1 VNLTPEWKSRLYET
15 YVSSG
20 QAMGSGETA
29 AERFAPRA
37 AFLNHLIASHLP
49 AERGLRV
56 LDLACGSG
64 ALLYFLKLRGYLDV
78 AGVDVSAE
86 QVALAHS
93 LGIAEVQCAP
103 LEHFLASVPDGSV
116 DAVFLLDILE
126 HLPPEQLLALL
137 GSVRRVLRAG
147 GRCIVHVPNALG
159 IFGMGVRFGDM
170 THELAFTADS
180 ARQMLRVAGLGDVQ
194 CFEDKPQVH
203 GAKSLI
209 RRLLWELGSLPFR
222 VLFLAETGVWG
233 AILSQNLTIVSRKV

>member
-1 VNLTPEWKSRLYET
+1 MNLTPEWKSRLYET

-29 AERFAPRA
+29 AVRFAPRA

-49 AERGLRV
+49 AERGVRV

-137 GSVRRVLRAG
+137 GSVRRGLRAG

>member
-1 VNLTPEWKSRLYET
+1 MNLTPEWKSRLYEK

-29 AERFAPRA
+29 AVRFAPRA
-37 AFLNHLIASHLP
+37 AFLNHLIAAHLP
-49 AERGLRV
+49 VERSIRV

-64 ALLYFLKLRGYLDV
+64 ALLYFLKLRGYSDV

-103 LEHFLASVPDGSV
+103 LEEFLAGVPDGSV
-116 DAVFLLDILE
+116 EAVFLLDILE
-126 HLPPEQLLALL
+126 HLTPEQVLGLL
-137 GSVRRVLRAG
+137 GSVRRVLRPG
-147 GRCIVHVPNALG
+147 GRCIAHVPNAMG
-159 IFGMGVRFGDM
+159 VFGMGVRFGDL

-180 ARQMLRVAGLGDVQ
+180 ARQMMRVAGFTEGR

-209 RRLLWELGSLPFR
+209 RRVLWETGSLPFR
-222 VLFLAETGVWG
+222 LLYLAETGVWG
-233 AILSQNLTIVSRKV
+233 AILSQNLTIVSSAR

>member
-20 QAMGSGETA
+20 QAMGAGETA
-29 AERFAPRA
+29 AVRLAPRA
-37 AFLNHLIASHLP
+37 AFLNHLISAHMPS
-49 AERGLRV
+49 EREVRV

-64 ALLYFLKLRGYLDV
+64 ALLYFLKLRGYSNV

-93 LGIAEVQCAP
+93 LGVAEVQCAS
-103 LEHFLASVPDGSV
+103 LEAFLDGVPDGSV

-126 HLPPEQLLALL
+126 HLTPEHLLALL
-137 GSVRRVLRAG
+137 GRVRRVLRSG

-159 IFGMGVRFGDM
+159 IFGMGVRFGDL

-180 ARQMLRVAGLGDVQ
+180 ARQMMSVAGFSDVQ

-209 RRLLWELGSLPFR
+209 RRLLWEAGSLPFR

-233 AILSQNLTIVSRKV
+233 AILSQNLTVVSLAR

>member
-29 AERFAPRA
+29 AVRFAPRA

-49 AERGLRV
+49 AERGVRV

-137 GSVRRVLRAG
+137 GSVRRGLRAG